1 MIIERVCLGS
11 YVLFVSFFFFFF
23 IKVSKQLVY
32 STFHYIVL
40 FLLIIP
46 VTHGELYQ
54 LT

>member
-11 YVLFVSFFFFFF
+11 YVLFVSFFFL